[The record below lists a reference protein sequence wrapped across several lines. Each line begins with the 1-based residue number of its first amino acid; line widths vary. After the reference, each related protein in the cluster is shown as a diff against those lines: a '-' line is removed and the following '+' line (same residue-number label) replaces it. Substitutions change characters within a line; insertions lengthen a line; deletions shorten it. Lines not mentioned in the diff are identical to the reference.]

1 MLTLAGMGGM
11 DEMGLFYDRCL
22 ESLYPPGMCGTFCNQ
37 HTYDCFLTD
46 IRAAC
51 CDEDGLNCPDG
62 QDVPITCPVGC
73 AIVYPEFIE
82 TCRAHIHEQAALQE
96 ADYEEFEE
104 LCLSLDVRA
113 RLSLSPEIWCAF
125 GQVSWSRVQGLA
137 LVEYAMQLQVQG
149 CVLDLSGVSLPSPL
163 ASLSPVSFSPCLLSV
178 AASPGGREAAARAAT
193 RVR

>member
-113 RLSLSPEIWCAF
+113 RLSLT
-125 GQVSWSRVQGLA
+125 
-137 LVEYAMQLQVQG
+137 
-149 CVLDLSGVSLPSPL
+149 LS
-163 ASLSPVSFSPCLLSV
+163 
-178 AASPGGREAAARAAT
+178 
-193 RVR
+193 